1 MNRAQAWD
9 LLCEFTASDSLRK
22 HGLAVEAAMRHFAR
36 RQGENEEKWG
46 VVGLIH
52 DFDYEQHPTLAEHP
66 LVGASILRERGW
78 PEEIARAVLSHGDHT
93 GVSRESSME
102 KTLFAV
108 DELTGL
114 ITAVALVRPSKSIL
128 DVEASSVRKKKKD
141 KAFARSVSREDIVK
155 GAEELGADLNTH
167 IGEVIR
173 AMRSVGRRV
182 GAGEAREAEGGTLP
196 PNRSGAP
203 WAPPRARTGP
213 APGLRPSPSH

>member
-36 RQGENEEKWG
+36 RQGEDEEKWG

-66 LVGASILRERGW
+66 SVGAAILRERGW

-128 DVEASSVRKKKKD
+128 DVEASSVRKKMKD
-141 KAFARSVSREDIVK
+141 KAFARSVSREDIAK

-167 IGEVIR
+167 IGEVIT
-173 AMRSVGRRV
+173 AMQSV
-182 GAGEAREAEGGTLP
+182 ADEL
-196 PNRSGAP
+196 
-203 WAPPRARTGP
+203 
-213 APGLRPSPSH
+213 GLRGSA

>member
-22 HGLAVEAAMRHFAR
+22 HGLAVEAAMRHIAR
-36 RQGENEEKWG
+36 RQGEDEEKWG

-66 LVGASILRERGW
+66 LVGAAILRERGW
-78 PEEIARAVLSHGDHT
+78 PEEITRAVLSHGDHT
-93 GVSRESSME
+93 GVSRESPME

-128 DVEASSVRKKKKD
+128 DVEPSSVRKKMKD

-155 GAEELGADLNTH
+155 GAEELGVDLSTH
-167 IGEVIR
+167 IGEVIS
-173 AMRSVGRRV
+173 AMQSV
-182 GAGEAREAEGGTLP
+182 ADEL
-196 PNRSGAP
+196 
-203 WAPPRARTGP
+203 
-213 APGLRPSPSH
+213 GLRGSA

>member
-22 HGLAVEAAMRHFAR
+22 HGLAVEAAMRHIAR
-36 RQGENEEKWG
+36 RQGEDEEKWG

-66 LVGASILRERGW
+66 LVGAAILRERGW
-78 PEEIARAVLSHGDHT
+78 PEEITRAVLSHGDHT
-93 GVSRESSME
+93 GVSRESPME

-128 DVEASSVRKKKKD
+128 DVEPSSVRKKMKD

-155 GAEELGADLNTH
+155 GAEELGVDLNTH
-167 IGEVIR
+167 IGEVIS
-173 AMRSVGRRV
+173 AMQSV
-182 GAGEAREAEGGTLP
+182 ADEL
-196 PNRSGAP
+196 
-203 WAPPRARTGP
+203 
-213 APGLRPSPSH
+213 GLRGSA

>member
-1 MNRAQAWD
+1 MNRAEAWD
-9 LLCEFTASDSLRK
+9 LLCEFTESDSLRK
-22 HGLAVEAAMRHFAR
+22 HGLAVEAAMRHLAR
-36 RQGENEEKWG
+36 RQGEDEEKWG

-66 LVGASILRERGW
+66 FVGAAILRERDW

-93 GVSRESSME
+93 GVSRESPME

-128 DVEASSVRKKKKD
+128 DVEASSVRKKMKD

-155 GAEELGADLNTH
+155 GAEELGVDLNTH
-167 IGEVIR
+167 IGEVIS
-173 AMRSVGRRV
+173 AMQSV
-182 GAGEAREAEGGTLP
+182 ADEL
-196 PNRSGAP
+196 
-203 WAPPRARTGP
+203 
-213 APGLRPSPSH
+213 GLRGSA

>member
-9 LLCEFTASDSLRK
+9 LLCEFTESDSLRK
-22 HGLAVEAAMRHFAR
+22 HGLAVEAAMRRFAR
-36 RQGENEEKWG
+36 RQGEDEEKWG

-66 LVGASILRERGW
+66 LVGAAILRERGW
-78 PEEIARAVLSHGDHT
+78 PEEITRAVLSHGDHT
-93 GVSRESSME
+93 GVSRESPME

-128 DVEASSVRKKKKD
+128 DVEASSVRKKMKD

-155 GAEELGADLNTH
+155 GAEELGVDLNTH
-167 IGEVIR
+167 IGEVIS
-173 AMRSVGRRV
+173 AMQSV
-182 GAGEAREAEGGTLP
+182 ADEL
-196 PNRSGAP
+196 
-203 WAPPRARTGP
+203 
-213 APGLRPSPSH
+213 GLRGSA